1 MEYTAILL
9 DLAAVGTILLFGY
22 IGALGKIPF
31 LCGLSGFVVGVLIG
45 TFFIAL
51 VPLLSTGFYKN
62 LHENG
67 EKSVVVNSLSNILS
81 YSIFRIK
88 NM

>member
-31 LCGLSGFVVGVLIG
+31 LSGLSGFVVGVLIG

-67 EKSVVVNSLSNILS
+67 EKSVVVNSLSDILS
-81 YSIFRIK
+81 YIIFRTK

>member
-9 DLAAVGTILLFGY
+9 DLAAVSTILLFGY
-22 IGALGKIPF
+22 IGALGKIPV
-31 LCGLSGFVVGVLIG
+31 LSGLSGFVVGVFIGMFLIA
-45 TFFIAL
+45 F
-51 VPLLSTGFYKN
+51 VPLLSTGFYEN

-81 YSIFRIK
+81 YTIFRIK

>member
-22 IGALGKIPF
+22 IGALGKIPS
-31 LCGLSGFVVGVLIG
+31 LSGLIGFVVGVFVGMFL
-45 TFFIAL
+45 IAL

-67 EKSVVVNSLSNILS
+67 EKSVVVISLSESLS
-81 YSIFRIK
+81 YLISKAK